1 MEIEGRH
8 EGGIEFVDGKM
19 LGEFVSEDGKVEE
32 EDVLVEEDL
41 ADVFWPVEGCVQEPV
56 EVVADVHLLGVFGCE
71 EEGLSQGDV
80 SCHADPSCR
89 EGAGKKPPR
98 ALGEAEIEGGDE
110 ADVGE
115 DDFPLEDGESQEGEN
130 PPASAPVGVEDERE
144 QEIGAG
150 IGQGIE
156 GIEQGA
162 KAKEIGKSKKKR
174 VDAVVAESPDDPEDP
189 PCGEKGAEVV
199 EEDGAEEDLLGD
211 FGVLEG
217 DGGVVE

>member
-1 MEIEGRH
+1 M
-8 EGGIEFVDGKM
+8 F
-19 LGEFVSEDGKVEE
+19 GEFVSEDGKVEE

-41 ADVFWPVEGCVQEPV
+41 ADVFRPVEGCVQEPV
-56 EVVADVHLLGVFGCE
+56 EVAADVHLLGVFGGE

-80 SCHADPSCR
+80 ACHAESGGR
-89 EGAGKKPPR
+89 KGAGEKLPG

-115 DDFPLEDGESQEGEN
+115 DDFPLEDGECEEREN

-150 IGQGIE
+150 ICQCVQRV
-156 GIEQGA
+156 EQGA
-162 KAKEIGKSKKKR
+162 KAKEVGGSESQG
-174 VDAVVAESPDDPEDP
+174 VGTVVAESPDDPEDP
-189 PCGEKGAEVV
+189 PGGEEGAEVV
-199 EEDGAEEDLLGD
+199 EEDGAEEDLLRD
-211 FGVLEG
+211 FGILEG